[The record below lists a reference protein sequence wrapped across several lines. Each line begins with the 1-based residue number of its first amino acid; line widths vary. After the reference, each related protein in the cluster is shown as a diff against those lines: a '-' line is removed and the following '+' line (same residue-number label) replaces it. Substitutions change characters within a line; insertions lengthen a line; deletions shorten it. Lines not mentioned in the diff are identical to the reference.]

1 MDDYI
6 GNIDLMFDF
15 FNRLGF
21 DWEMSEE
28 IFDTGAPAS
37 LTNFETP
44 EGIDADYPTASWMA
58 VNKSL
63 IRRCLVLSWA
73 LADLTSIMY
82 IMPSSK
88 LASRS

>member
-28 IFDTGAPAS
+28 IFDTEAPAS

-44 EGIDADYPTASWMA
+44 KGIEY
-58 VNKSL
+58 K
-63 IRRCLVLSWA
+63 
-73 LADLTSIMY
+73 
-82 IMPSSK
+82 
-88 LASRS
+88 